1 MLLEK
6 SGLYAILEMSVICLG
21 QVLFRVPGTAPR
33 RVDTAVAGGAVEL
46 LYYRNSFTY
55 LEAFFGGQRGESVG

>member
-1 MLLEK
+1 M
-6 SGLYAILEMSVICLG
+6 V
-21 QVLFRVPGTAPR
+21 
-33 RVDTAVAGGAVEL
+33 VAGGAVEL